1 MKLNLLNQIYSLFS
15 VKKNSYLIESNED
28 ILFLNQV
35 LTSEPILG
43 IDTEFNWKNTYY
55 PILSMLQI
63 STKRKVLLIDCI
75 KLRNLNFLKE
85 ILENKE
91 KIIIFHSSR
100 SDATVLSTNLNIRIE
115 NAFDIQIA
123 ERFLVGGNNKNY
135 AAIVEKYFPIKLSKS
150 ETNSDWLKRPLSK
163 EQISYA
169 ADDVRYLINIFEKQK
184 KKLISI
190 NKFNDVLN
198 ASKKEANLG
207 NQDLYVS
214 RLAKLSDAKEKEKKL
229 FMWRENLA
237 IKKNIPSSFIFKDK
251 HLKEILKVYKSS
263 DGLKKLTNLIGSKA
277 LAKDIIENV
286 SK

>member
-1 MKLNLLNQIYSLFS
+1 
-15 VKKNSYLIESNED
+15 
-28 ILFLNQV
+28 
-35 LTSEPILG
+35 
-43 IDTEFNWKNTYY
+43 
-55 PILSMLQI
+55 MLQI

-100 SDATVLSTNLNIRIE
+100 SDAIVLSTNLNIRIE

-135 AAIVEKYFPIKLSKS
+135 AAIVEKYFPVKLSKS

-169 ADDVRYLINIFEKQK
+169 ADDVRYLIDIFEKQK

-198 ASKKEANLG
+198 SSKKEANLG

-214 RLAKLSDAKEKEKKL
+214 RLAKFSDAKEKEKKL

-251 HLKEILKVYKSS
+251 HFKEILKVYKSS

-286 SK
+286 S